1 MFNTFYKGTVDD
13 LLAFVGTA
21 PKEEIEKVG
30 DENETLN
37 RDELIAYV
45 VDTNKCSREEAERI
59 VTEIQREEFNELI
72 QPMIEKGFVELTGYD
87 ASGDPIYK
95 PTVKGLMAS
104 YKVN

>member
-1 MFNTFYKGTVDD
+1 MFNTFYKGSIDD

-30 DENETLN
+30 DKNEMLN

-45 VDTNKCSREEAERI
+45 IDTNKCSREEAERI
-59 VTEIQREEFNELI
+59 VTEIQREEFDEQIKSML
-72 QPMIEKGFVELTGYD
+72 ERGFVELTGYD
-87 ASGDPIYK
+87 ADGDPIYK